1 MKSIIVVCLLL
12 VASLSFADE
21 CHLYQETRNAYPYV
35 VITQLDALE
44 WIDAEH
50 LKAYTPVG
58 WFTTSIPDR
67 AKLMAQALLQK
78 KVAFMVSEPYKWTM
92 IFVFR

>member
-1 MKSIIVVCLLL
+1 MKSMIIVCLLM
-12 VASLSFADE
+12 VTSLSFADE
-21 CHLYQETRNAYPYV
+21 CHLYQETRESYPYV
-35 VITQLDALE
+35 VITQVDALK
-44 WIDAEH
+44 WIDSEN
-50 LKAYTPVG
+50 LRSYTPVG

-78 KVAFMVSEPYKWTM
+78 EVAFMISAPSTWTT